1 MNILIKKK
9 PNELIIPETVNF
21 TELVRNS
28 NTTLSLS
35 QEYQSNMI
43 KILNEEFSEQQQQW
57 YIANL
62 YMYMNYHPT
71 NDYPINL
78 ENVFKMIGF
87 ANKGNAMKTIK
98 SNFTKDEDYKIMLF
112 HTEKRKNE
120 GGFNKEDVMLNIDTF
135 KSLCMLAKTDK
146 GKKIRRYYVKLENI
160 HNKIIKEEI
169 EQHNLLL
176 QEKDQEIKKIQD
188 ERVVDKKLEKHKI
201 LLNMLKDKNCIYLI
215 ELSEN
220 LVKIGSSCEINKRR
234 DRIQAVYGGEGVF
247 LDVFECN
254 EFRNVERNILN
265 DKVIKENKF
274 KSKLDTGHTS
284 NEVVI
289 LSNTFTYNQLLEI
302 VEKHIHTYNFLTPSQ
317 ILEKQKLDIIESLIN
332 KGEKLSDII
341 NVFSTPLT
349 ITQNIPNVIQ
359 IQEKEKDIIT
369 LKPNYGRHIQKIDPN
384 NLTRIVQ
391 LYKNMETLMENKKY
405 DTFSETGIRDSIKN
419 NTIYK
424 KYRWMFVDN
433 DKNPMIVHN
442 IQPTI
447 ISKKGGCSV
456 ILELN
461 RDKSTITKHFNSINV
476 ATQELRM
483 SAHSVKKMIE
493 TANLYN
499 NHYYIYLN
507 NCAHELLETYDTKV
521 FKYVPKCAIKIKCIH
536 PETKQEQF
544 FPSLQHA
551 REFCKVHHKTV
562 HKAINE
568 KKLLNGFY
576 WEFV

>member
-1 MNILIKKK
+1 MNQMIKPDSVDFNALIK
-9 PNELIIPETVNF
+9 NSTVLTLNTQSKMIDTLTKEF
-21 TELVRNS
+21 TE
-28 NTTLSLS
+28 
-35 QEYQSNMI
+35 
-43 KILNEEFSEQQQQW
+43 EESRW

-62 YMYMNYHPT
+62 YIYMNYHPT
-71 NDYPINL
+71 NDFPINL
-78 ENVFKMIGF
+78 ETLVKLVGF
-87 ANKGNAMKTIK
+87 AHKKNAKRTLEN
-98 SNFTKDEDYKIMLF
+98 NFTKDEDYKVRLLPR
-112 HTEKRKNE
+112 EQKQNAGRCE
-120 GGFNKEDVMLNIDTF
+120 EEVMLNIDTF
-135 KSLCMLAKTDK
+135 KNMCMLVKTEK
-146 GKKIRRYYVKLENI
+146 SKEIRKYYVKLENI
-160 HNKIIKEEI
+160 YNKIIKEEI
-169 EQHNLLL
+169 ENKDKLL
-176 QEKDQEIKKIQD
+176 EDKDQEIKKIQD
-188 ERVVDKKLEKHKI
+188 ERMVDKKLEKHKV

-220 LVKIGSSCEINKRR
+220 LVKIGSSCEIKKRR
-234 DRIQAVYGGEGVF
+234 DRIQAVYGGEGLF

-265 DKVIKENKF
+265 DKVIQENKF

-349 ITQNIPNVIQ
+349 ITQNISNVIQ
-359 IQEKEKDIIT
+359 TQEKDVVLKDIIT

-405 DTFSETGIRDSIKN
+405 DTFSETGIRDAIKN

-447 ISKKGGCSV
+447 ISKKSGCSV

-461 RDKSTITKHFNSINV
+461 RDKSAITKHFNSINV

-507 NCAHELLETYDTKV
+507 NCTPELLDTYDTKV

-576 WEFV
+576 WEFA

>member
-1 MNILIKKK
+1 MNQMIKPDSVDFNALIK
-9 PNELIIPETVNF
+9 NSTVLTLNTQSKMIEILNKEF
-21 TELVRNS
+21 TE
-28 NTTLSLS
+28 
-35 QEYQSNMI
+35 
-43 KILNEEFSEQQQQW
+43 EESRW

-62 YMYMNYHPT
+62 YIYMNYHPT
-71 NDYPINL
+71 NDFPINL
-78 ENVFKMIGF
+78 ETLIKLVDF
-87 ANKGNAMKTIK
+87 ANKQNAKRTLVN
-98 SNFTKDEDYKIMLF
+98 NFTEGEDYKILLIPKDEQK
-112 HTEKRKNE
+112 TTDETR
-120 GGFNKEDVMLNIDTF
+120 GGYNKERIMLNIDTF
-135 KSLCMLAKTDK
+135 KNMCMLVKTEK
-146 GKKIRRYYVKLENI
+146 SKEIRKYYVKLENI
-160 HNKIIKEEI
+160 YNKIIKEEI
-169 EQHNLLL
+169 ENKDKLL
-176 QEKDQEIKKIQD
+176 EDKDQEIKKIQD
-188 ERVVDKKLEKHKI
+188 ERMVDKKLEKHKV

-220 LVKIGSSCEINKRR
+220 LVKIGSSCEIKKRR
-234 DRIQAVYGGEGVF
+234 DRIQTVYGGEGLF

-265 DKVIKENKF
+265 DKVIQENKF

-349 ITQNIPNVIQ
+349 ITQNISNVIQ
-359 IQEKEKDIIT
+359 TQEKDVVLKDIIT

-405 DTFSETGIRDSIKN
+405 DTFSETGIRDAIKN

-447 ISKKGGCSV
+447 ISKKSGCSV

-461 RDKSTITKHFNSINV
+461 RDKSAITKHFNSINV

-507 NCAHELLETYDTKV
+507 NCTPELLDTYDTKV

-576 WEFV
+576 WEFA

>member
-1 MNILIKKK
+1 MIKPDSVDFNALIKNSTHLTIDCQSKMIDTLTK
-9 PNELIIPETVNF
+9 EF
-21 TELVRNS
+21 TE
-28 NTTLSLS
+28 
-35 QEYQSNMI
+35 
-43 KILNEEFSEQQQQW
+43 EESRW

-62 YMYMNYHPT
+62 YIYMNYHPT
-71 NDYPINL
+71 NDFPINL
-78 ENVFKMIGF
+78 ETLIKLVDF
-87 ANKGNAMKTIK
+87 ANKQNAKRTLVN
-98 SNFTKDEDYKIMLF
+98 NFTEGEDYKILLIPKDEQK
-112 HTEKRKNE
+112 TTDETR
-120 GGFNKEDVMLNIDTF
+120 GGYNKERIMLNIDTF
-135 KSLCMLAKTDK
+135 KNMCMLVKTEK
-146 GKKIRRYYVKLENI
+146 SKEIRKYYVKLENI
-160 HNKIIKEEI
+160 YNKIIKEEI
-169 EQHNLLL
+169 ENKDKLL
-176 QEKDQEIKKIQD
+176 EDKDQEIKKIQD
-188 ERVVDKKLEKHKI
+188 ERMVDKKLEKHKV

-220 LVKIGSSCEINKRR
+220 LVKIGSSCEIKKRR
-234 DRIQAVYGGEGVF
+234 DRIQTVYGGEGLF

-265 DKVIKENKF
+265 DKVIQENKF

-349 ITQNIPNVIQ
+349 ITQNISNVIQ
-359 IQEKEKDIIT
+359 TQEKDVVLKDIIT

-405 DTFSETGIRDSIKN
+405 DTFSETGIRDAIKN

-447 ISKKGGCSV
+447 ISKKSGCSV

-461 RDKSTITKHFNSINV
+461 RDKSAITKHFNSINV

-507 NCAHELLETYDTKV
+507 NCTPELLDTYDTKV

-576 WEFV
+576 WEFA